1 MRTLANFRL
10 LAQYA
15 EPELGAGSVR
25 RIAIKWEPARMEVT
39 EQAARRIIENRSDR
53 GVALKLRKVFRAG
66 EADWPAP
73 WYAFAILVDGSEAG
87 GIRLRVGNSELFCL
101 WAGHI
106 GFNVEPNFRGHRVA
120 ERATRLVLPLAR
132 FHALNP
138 VWLTCNPDNVASQIT
153 LRRLGAEFVE
163 TVFVPPDYAV
173 FEPTATQKQRY
184 RLQIPSPAAL

>member
-1 MRTLANFRL
+1 
-10 LAQYA
+10 
-15 EPELGAGSVR
+15 
-25 RIAIKWEPARMEVT
+25 MEVT
-39 EQAARRIIENRSDR
+39 EEAARRILGNRSEGD
-53 GVALKLRKVFRAG
+53 VALMLRKVFRAG

-73 WYAFAILVDGSEAG
+73 WYAFSILVDGIEAG
-87 GIRLRVGNSELFCL
+87 GIRLRVGDSELFCL

-132 FHALNP
+132 FHGLNP

-163 TVFVPPDYAV
+163 TVSVPAHYAV

-184 RLQIPSPAAL
+184 RLRIQSPAAR